1 MRYWKIIL
9 ALALILLL
17 PVAIEIRGD
26 LGISDRSYS
35 ILVAP
40 PLEEAFKGA
49 LLWIGITLPLW
60 RRPRTRRHKPPRRS
74 KYPWFWS
81 GYLVGVIF
89 GICEDFPS
97 IAGMGATFASHAPW
111 TAAVGTGIYFAR
123 AGRVSRLILS
133 YLTVALAHGA
143 WNYGVLHASVAVFS
157 VNLVLTLAAL
167 GYVLTRNKIV

>member
-17 PVAIEIRGD
+17 PVAIEVRGD
-26 LGISDRSYS
+26 LGISGRSYS

-60 RRPRTRRHKPPRRS
+60 RRPKTRRRKVLKRS

-97 IAGMGATFASHAPW
+97 IVGMGATFASHAPW
-111 TAAVGTGIYFAR
+111 TAAVGAGVYFAR
-123 AGRVSRLILS
+123 AGRVSRLILL
-133 YLTVALAHGA
+133 YLTVAVAHGA
-143 WNYGVLHASVAVFS
+143 WNYGVLHASVVVFS

>member
-1 MRYWKIIL
+1 MRYWKIVL

-17 PVAIEIRGD
+17 PVAIEVRGD
-26 LGISDRSYS
+26 LGISDRFYS

-49 LLWIGITLPLW
+49 LFWIGITLSLW
-60 RRPRTRRHKPPRRS
+60 RRPKTRRRKVLKRS
-74 KYPWFWS
+74 KYPWFWG

-97 IAGMGATFASHAPW
+97 VVGMGATFASHAPW
-111 TAAVGTGIYFAR
+111 TAAVGAGIYFAR
-123 AGRVSRLILS
+123 AGRVSRLILL
-133 YLTVALAHGA
+133 YLMAAVAHGA
-143 WNYGVLHASVAVFS
+143 WNYGVLHASAAVFS

-167 GYVLTRNKIV
+167 GYVLTRDKIV